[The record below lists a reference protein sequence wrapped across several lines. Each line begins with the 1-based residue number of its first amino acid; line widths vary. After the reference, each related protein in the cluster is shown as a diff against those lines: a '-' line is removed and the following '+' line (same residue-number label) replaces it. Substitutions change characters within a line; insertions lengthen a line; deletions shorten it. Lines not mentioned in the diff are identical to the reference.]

1 MIEKPSL
8 TESMED
14 YLEVI
19 LALERTHKVARAKDI
34 AERLQ
39 VQRGTVTGALKALS
53 EKGLINYTP
62 YSFITLTPQG
72 TAVAREI
79 SRRHQVIRNFLTEV
93 LRIPPEKAET
103 TACRM
108 EHVVEGMVLDRL
120 VCFIE
125 FMHQCPR
132 AGTDLLGAF
141 IRYCESGELQWDH
154 CETCIDDCKERFR
167 SQKEAR

>member
-1 MIEKPSL
+1 VAEKPSL

-14 YLEVI
+14 YLEAI
-19 LALERTHKVARAKDI
+19 LALERSNKVARAKDI

-39 VQRGTVTGALKALS
+39 VQRGTVTGALKTLA
-53 EKGLINYTP
+53 ERGLINYAP

-72 TAVAREI
+72 SAVAREI
-79 SRRHQVIRNFLTEV
+79 NRRHQVIRNFLTEV
-93 LRIPPEKAET
+93 LRIPPETAET

-120 VCFIE
+120 VCFID

-132 AGTDLLGAF
+132 AGNDLLRAF
-141 IRYCESGELQWDH
+141 IRYCESGELRWDE
-154 CETCIDDCKERFR
+154 CGNCIDNCKERFQ
-167 SQKEAR
+167 SQKG

>member
-1 MIEKPSL
+1 MTDKRAL

-14 YLEVI
+14 YLEAI

-39 VQRGTVTGALKALS
+39 VQRGTVTGALKALA
-53 EKGLINYTP
+53 EKGLINYAP
-62 YSFITLTPQG
+62 YSYITLTPQG
-72 TAVAREI
+72 NAVAREI

-93 LRIPPEKAET
+93 LRIPPETAET

-120 VCFIE
+120 VCFID

-132 AGTDLLGAF
+132 AGTDLLRAF
-141 IRYCESGELQWDH
+141 IRYCESGELQWNQ
-154 CETCIDDCKERFR
+154 CGTCIDNCKERF
-167 SQKEAR
+167 QNPKG

>member
-1 MIEKPSL
+1 MSDKPSL

-14 YLEVI
+14 YLEAI

-39 VQRGTVTGALKALS
+39 VQRGTVTGALKALA
-53 EKGLINYTP
+53 EKGLINYAP
-62 YSFITLTPQG
+62 YSFITLTPRG
-72 TAVAREI
+72 SAVAREI
-79 SRRHQVIRNFLTEV
+79 SRRHQVIRSFLTEV
-93 LRIPPEKAET
+93 LRIPPETAET

-120 VCFIE
+120 VCFID

-132 AGTDLLGAF
+132 AGSDLLRSF
-141 IRYCESGELQWDH
+141 IRYCESGELQWRH
-154 CETCIDDCKERFR
+154 CETCIDDCKGRFQG
-167 SQKEAR
+167 QKE

>member
-1 MIEKPSL
+1 MIEKRDL

-14 YLEVI
+14 YLEAI

-39 VQRGTVTGALKALS
+39 VQRGTVTGALKALA
-53 EKGLINYTP
+53 EKGLINYAP
-62 YSFITLTPQG
+62 YSYITLTPQG
-72 TAVAREI
+72 SAVAREI
-79 SRRHQVIRNFLTEV
+79 NRRHQVIRNFLTEV
-93 LRIPPEKAET
+93 LRIPPETAET

-120 VCFIE
+120 VCFID

-132 AGTDLLGAF
+132 AGTDLLRAF
-141 IRYCESGELQWDH
+141 IRYCESGELQWSQCD
-154 CETCIDDCKERFR
+154 TCIDNCKERF
-167 SQKEAR
+167 QNPKG

>member
-1 MIEKPSL
+1 MAEKPPL

-14 YLEVI
+14 YLEAI

-39 VQRGTVTGALKALS
+39 VQRGTVTGALKALA

-62 YSFITLTPQG
+62 YSFITLTPEG
-72 TAVAREI
+72 IAIAKEI
-79 SRRHQVIRNFLTEV
+79 DRRHHVIRNFLTEV
-93 LRIPPEKAET
+93 LRIPPATAET

-120 VCFIE
+120 VCFID

-132 AGTDLLGAF
+132 AGSDLMQAF
-141 IRYCESGELQWDH
+141 IRYCESGKLQWDQ
-154 CETCIDDCKERFR
+154 CESCLEDCKTRF
-167 SQKEAR
+167 QAGKA

>member
-1 MIEKPSL
+1 MTELPNL

-14 YLEVI
+14 YLEAI

-39 VQRGTVTGALKALS
+39 VKRGTVTGALKALA
-53 EKGLINYTP
+53 EKGLINYAP

-72 TAVAREI
+72 AAVAKEI
-79 SRRHQVIRNFLTEV
+79 NRRHQVIRNFLTEV
-93 LRIPPEKAET
+93 LRIPPETAET

-108 EHVVEGMVLDRL
+108 EHVVEGVVLNRL
-120 VCFIE
+120 VCFID

-132 AGTDLLGAF
+132 AGNDLLRAF
-141 IRYCESGELQWDH
+141 IRYCESGELKWSQ
-154 CETCIDDCKERFR
+154 CETCIDDCKERF
-167 SQKEAR
+167 QMKKD